1 MTAPAQNQC
10 LRLPSLGRT
19 SAHDDPTNVISATP
33 IESADVEHP
42 LREDFRCADDFGFF
56 SVAELPSAQCGF
68 FGLGTDAVCYGRC
81 SGPVAADPAGARFNA
96 LDHVRL
102 NGRAVELPF
111 DPGEVIGN
119 LRMERYATNST
130 GTEKNLLYHFYYA
143 LRPYL
148 PVRFRRHLQRM
159 RLRQSRKSAFP
170 HWPVDFSV
178 EDIQEQ
184 LLYLALRAEGR
195 PDVPFV
201 WFWPRSFRACA
212 ILTHDVETEAGLS
225 FCPELMDLNDS
236 FGIKSSFQLIP
247 EKRYT
252 VSDAVLSGIRERGF
266 EVNVHDLNHDGHL
279 YSDRYEF
286 LRRAEKINQY
296 SRSFGAKG
304 FRAGAMYR
312 NLDWYE
318 AFEFSYDMS
327 VPNVG
332 HLEAQTGGCCT
343 VRPYFIGNIVE
354 LPLTTTQDYSLFHI
368 LGDYS
373 INLWKQQIHAI
384 LERHGLISFIVHPDY
399 IIERKARETYT
410 SLLRYLSE
418 LRDEGKLWIA
428 RPGEVADWWRQR
440 NCMQLVER
448 AEDPWY
454 ITGPGQQ
461 DAHIAYAIASE
472 SGVEYRLSGAP
483 CTQDGIR

>member
-1 MTAPAQNQC
+1 
-10 LRLPSLGRT
+10 
-19 SAHDDPTNVISATP
+19 VISSTP

-42 LREDFRCADDFGFF
+42 LREDFRCADDFGIF
-56 SVAELPSAQCGF
+56 SVAELPSSQCGF
-68 FGLGTDAVCYGRC
+68 FGFGSDAVCYGRC
-81 SGPVAADPAGARFNA
+81 SGRVAADPAGVRFNA
-96 LDHVRL
+96 LDHVRI

-119 LRMERYATNST
+119 LRMERYATNSA
-130 GTEKNLLYHFYYA
+130 GTQRNLLYHFYYA

-148 PVRFRRHLQRM
+148 PMRFRRHLQRM

-170 HWPVDFSV
+170 HWPIDFSV

-184 LLYLALRAEGR
+184 LLHLALRAEGR

-201 WFWPRSFRACA
+201 WFWPQSFPACA

-247 EKRYT
+247 EQRYT
-252 VSDAVLSGIRERGF
+252 VSDAVLSGIRDRGF

-286 LRRAEKINQY
+286 LRRAEKINRY

-318 AFEFSYDMS
+318 AFDFSYDMS

-332 HLEAQTGGCCT
+332 HLEAQAGGCCT

-368 LGDYS
+368 LDDYS
-373 INLWKQQIHAI
+373 INL
-384 LERHGLISFIVHPDY
+384 
-399 IIERKARETYT
+399 
-410 SLLRYLSE
+410 
-418 LRDEGKLWIA
+418 
-428 RPGEVADWWRQR
+428 
-440 NCMQLVER
+440 
-448 AEDPWY
+448 
-454 ITGPGQQ
+454 
-461 DAHIAYAIASE
+461 
-472 SGVEYRLSGAP
+472 
-483 CTQDGIR
+483 

>member
-1 MTAPAQNQC
+1 MIASNPNAST
-10 LRLPSLGRT
+10 G
-19 SAHDDPTNVISATP
+19 
-33 IESADVEHP
+33 VEHP
-42 LREDFRCADDFGFF
+42 LQQDFRCAEDFGFF
-56 SVAELPSAQCGF
+56 SVAELPSSQRGF
-68 FGLGTDAVCYGRC
+68 FGLGQNAVCYGRC
-81 SGPVAADPAGARFNA
+81 AGIVAADTSSARLDA
-96 LDHVRL
+96 LDDVRI
-102 NGRAVELPF
+102 NGREVELPF
-111 DPGEVIGN
+111 DPGEVIDN
-119 LRMERYATNST
+119 LRMERYAANSA
-130 GTEKNLLYHFYYA
+130 GTEKNLLYHIYYA
-143 LRPYL
+143 LRPFL

-159 RLRQSRKSAFP
+159 RLRQSRKSSFP

-178 EDIQEQ
+178 EDIEEQ
-184 LLYLALRAEGR
+184 LLYLGLRAEGR
-195 PDVPFV
+195 ANVPFV

-212 ILTHDVETEAGLS
+212 IFTHDVETAAGLS

-252 VSDAVLSGIRERGF
+252 VSDAVLTGIRDRGF
-266 EVNVHDLNHDGHL
+266 EINVHDLNHDGHL

-286 LRRAEKINQY
+286 LRRAEKINHY

-332 HLEAQTGGCCT
+332 HLEAQAGGCCT
-343 VRPYFIGNIVE
+343 VRPYFIGDIVE

-373 INLWKQQIHAI
+373 IDLWKQQIHAI

-399 IIERKARETYT
+399 ILERKARETYT
-410 SLLRYLSE
+410 QLLRYLSE
-418 LRDEGKLWIA
+418 LREEEKLWIP

-440 NCMQLVER
+440 NGMQLLQG
-448 AEDPWY
+448 AKDSWY
-454 ITGPGQQ
+454 IAGPGHQN
-461 DAHIAYAIASE
+461 ARIAYAIASE
-472 SGVEYRLSGAP
+472 SGVEYRLSAAP
-483 CTQDGIR
+483 GLQDGFR